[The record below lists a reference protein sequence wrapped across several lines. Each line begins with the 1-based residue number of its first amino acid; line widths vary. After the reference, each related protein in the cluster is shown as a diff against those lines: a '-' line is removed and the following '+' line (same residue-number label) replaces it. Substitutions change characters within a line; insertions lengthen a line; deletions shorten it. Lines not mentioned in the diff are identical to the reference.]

1 MKIKNEHLSAVFD
14 DEAGEFE
21 QRRLVDELEKEAELR
36 QSWSNYALIG
46 DVMREPEKA
55 SIADPD
61 FLSSM
66 QLRLDEEDAYSN
78 VMLETTK
85 KSKAAW
91 LQPVSGIAIAATV
104 AAISVFSTQS
114 FMSTDMSTDNANEA
128 SVRVAHVS
136 DRTAAP
142 VMTKVANTSD
152 QEATT
157 TIATKPIT
165 TNTVVAT
172 AATTAVTTEMEQQGN
187 NVALDERTKM
197 QRYLA
202 SHIRNAS
209 RKTIAPTLR
218 MISYNYH

>member
-1 MKIKNEHLSAVFD
+1 MVKTMKIKNEHLSAVFD

-21 QRRLVDELEKEAELR
+21 QRRLLDELEKDTELQ

-46 DVMREPEKA
+46 NVMREPEKT

-78 VMLETTK
+78 VIVKTTQ
-85 KSKAAW
+85 KSKANW
-91 LQPVSGIAIAATV
+91 LKPVSSIAIAATV
-104 AAISVFSTQS
+104 AAVSIFSTQL
-114 FMSTDMSTDNANEA
+114 FMQDNSTSNHN
-128 SVRVAHVS
+128 VQVAY
-136 DRTAAP
+136 T
-142 VMTKVANTSD
+142 TVANGNAMPTMLKTTSIEQD
-152 QEATT
+152 ATT
-157 TIATKPIT
+157 TATT
-165 TNTVVAT
+165 L
-172 AATTAVTTEMEQQGN
+172 ATTAIIAKTASTIQQQEEEQQQATS
-187 NVALDERTKM
+187 VALDERTKM

-218 MISYNYH
+218 MISYNYY